1 MTEKE
6 CGSNYPPLAWKDR
19 SGRTAEAPGRV
30 RPSYQWRCRNN
41 RNGRLVRRNARSSP
55 RRRKPHRHCARC
67 WLPER
72 VPANR
77 KETVETP
84 VCHRDFQQP
93 PHAKRVGA
101 AHDMDART
109 SISLGIIPLHPFVQ
123 RRITELSCHVRAVVF
138 QHWRP
143 APTWLPCVTA
153 DIAVAFRRRRRPS
166 RGWPCVPLRLSRPPR
181 LSLSY
186 QKSSMESS
194 ICAGS
199 SSLPMRRARSA
210 VTGRLP
216 ANPPSTSCHAVI
228 LRSPRRQ
235 QR

>member
-1 MTEKE
+1 VDRTTPRSRGKT
-6 CGSNYPPLAWKDR
+6 GLDVRLKPLGACVHPINGDAGTTGTADSSAETLDHR
-19 SGRTAEAPGRV
+19 LEGASRTVIAHGVGYRNEF
-30 RPSYQWRCRNN
+30 RPIE
-41 RNGRLVRRNARSSP
+41 
-55 RRRKPHRHCARC
+55 RRRLKRQSAIVISSN
-67 WLPER
+67 LPMQS
-72 VPANR
+72 VLVLH
-77 KETVETP
+77 TTWTP
-84 VCHRDFQQP
+84 GPRSASESSRFIRSCRDVSRSYRP
-93 PHAKRVGA
+93 C
-101 AHDMDART
+101 
-109 SISLGIIPLHPFVQ
+109 
-123 RRITELSCHVRAVVF
+123 EAVVF